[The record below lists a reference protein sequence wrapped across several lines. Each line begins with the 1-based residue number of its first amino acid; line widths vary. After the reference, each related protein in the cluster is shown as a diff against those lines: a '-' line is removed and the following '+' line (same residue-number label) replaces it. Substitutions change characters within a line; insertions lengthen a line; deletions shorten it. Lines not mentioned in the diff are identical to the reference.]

1 MTEKEKK
8 QFWNARCRN
17 YNGRSRMSTASR
29 ASRSAGRPR
38 AFDVQA
44 VVRAAR
50 DGFAEHGPELTSIAD
65 LERRTG
71 LDRSSLYN
79 AFGSKDALFEA
90 ALRSYL
96 EEGIEAR
103 LRPLRQPAAGLKTV
117 VAFFVGMAQ
126 TLRANP
132 AQAARGC
139 LMVNAVAELGAQDP
153 RTVLGPS
160 YRDAFRSAFST
171 ALRQA
176 AARGE
181 ISNHRVRARS
191 RLLASL
197 VMGLFVTA
205 RIDPA
210 DAADVCQDAA
220 AEVRSWAA
228 GARAGGRS

>member
-1 MTEKEKK
+1 
-8 QFWNARCRN
+8 
-17 YNGRSRMSTASR
+17 
-29 ASRSAGRPR
+29 
-38 AFDVQA
+38 VQA
-44 VVRAAR
+44 VVHAAR
-50 DGFAEHGPELTSIAD
+50 DGFSEHGPELTSIVD
-65 LERRTG
+65 LERCTG

-96 EEGIEAR
+96 EEGIESR
-103 LRPLRQPAAGLKTV
+103 LIPLRQPDAGLKTV
-117 VAFFVGMAQ
+117 AAFFVGMAQ

-153 RTVLGPS
+153 RAALAGT
-160 YRDAFRSAFST
+160 YRDAFRSAFLS

-181 ISNHRVRARS
+181 ISRSRLRARS
-191 RLLASL
+191 EILASL

-205 RIDPA
+205 RIDPI
-210 DAADVCQDAA
+210 DAAEVCQDVAD
-220 AEVRSWAA
+220 EVTTWAA
-228 GARAGGRS
+228 DATARGRA

>member
-1 MTEKEKK
+1 
-8 QFWNARCRN
+8 
-17 YNGRSRMSTASR
+17 MSTSSR
-29 ASRSAGRPR
+29 APRSAGRPR
-38 AFDVQA
+38 AFDAQA

-50 DGFAEHGPELTSIAD
+50 DGFSEHGPELTSIAD
-65 LERRTG
+65 LERHTG

-79 AFGSKDALFEA
+79 AFRSKDALFEA

-103 LRPLRQPAAGLKTV
+103 LSVLRQPEAGLKTV
-117 VAFFVGMAQ
+117 TTFFVGMAQ

-139 LMVNAVAELGAQDP
+139 LMVNAVAELGGEDP
-153 RTVLGPS
+153 RTTLAGT
-160 YRDAFRSAFST
+160 YRDAFRSAFLS

-181 ISNHRVRARS
+181 ISRNRLRARS
-191 RLLASL
+191 EILASL

-205 RIDPA
+205 RIDPI
-210 DAADVCQDAA
+210 DAAEVCQDVA

-228 GARAGGRS
+228 DATARGRA

>member
-1 MTEKEKK
+1 
-8 QFWNARCRN
+8 
-17 YNGRSRMSTASR
+17 MSTSSR
-29 ASRSAGRPR
+29 APRSAGRPR

-65 LERRTG
+65 LERHTG

-103 LRPLRQPAAGLKTV
+103 LSALRQPEAGLKTV
-117 VAFFVGMAQ
+117 TAFFVGMAQ

-153 RTVLGPS
+153 RTALAET
-160 YRDAFRSAFST
+160 YRDAFRSAFLT

-176 AARGE
+176 AVRGE
-181 ISNHRVRARS
+181 ISKSRVPARAK
-191 RLLASL
+191 LLASL

-205 RIDPA
+205 RIDPI
-210 DAADVCQDAA
+210 DAAEICQDAA

-228 GARAGGRS
+228 DARAVRRA